1 MNEGTGREL
10 KGLRDKGSLSGKV
23 ALQGLGLSLELLLP
37 LGVSC
42 SSEDKTSGTKRAGS
56 YGQTDV

>member
-10 KGLRDKGSLSGKV
+10 KGLRDKVLLRGKV
-23 ALQGLGLSLELLLP
+23 ALQSGGLSLEFLLP

-42 SSEDKTSGTKRAGS
+42 FSEDKTSGTKRAGS
-56 YGQTDV
+56 

>member
-10 KGLRDKGSLSGKV
+10 KGLRDKGSLSGNV

-42 SSEDKTSGTKRAGS
+42 FSEDKTSVTKRAGS
-56 YGQTDV
+56 